1 MTARCSSPSGR
12 KRSATLPDG
21 GTSAS
26 PKLRLLLGV
35 IGHVDHGKTAL
46 VRALT
51 GMETDRLEE
60 EKRRG
65 ISIALGFAHLDLPGA
80 VADLID
86 MPGHERFVRTMIS
99 GATGIDAVLLVVSAA
114 EGIKPQT
121 VEHVD
126 IAGLLGLRQAVIAVS
141 KADLVPRPQA
151 EAVAQEVAALVR
163 AAGMAVAPPVLTSAI
178 TGEGLGALR
187 DAIGQALQAASV
199 QEDDGFPYLPIDRAF
214 SLAGHGTVV
223 TGTLRRGG
231 IVAGSELAAIP
242 SGETVRVRGLQV
254 HGAPV
259 TAAAPGQRVAVNLR
273 GTELA
278 AVPRGSALTVAG
290 LLAPSAWLSVQ
301 IRSVASAPKLT
312 TTARLRLLF
321 GTQEVDA
328 RLRLL
333 DRDELQPGETALA
346 QLHCA
351 MPVCVPAR
359 ERFILRLA
367 SPASTVAGGVVLDPE
382 TIRQR
387 RHAPRVLTRLTALAT
402 ATPAAIV
409 QQEVVG
415 AGHSGVGLPRLAR
428 MAGVAPARAAALLA
442 GGPLL
447 LLRNG
452 QAVTPDALD
461 AVAARLPRVLQ
472 SHADG
477 LSREALGRLLPNVG
491 AAVLDEA
498 ASRLA
503 RSGVLR
509 QERGLIRVYQAARER
524 SQAEAD
530 AALATRMLDALR
542 KAGLTPPDAST
553 LASDPLARRLL
564 DRLVREGAVIRTT
577 DRVQKRDI
585 FFHPDAVEGARR
597 RLAPLLSEPGL
608 LVKEAG
614 EALGISRK
622 FSVPLLEHLDAVRFT
637 RRVADRRVLAQVD

>member
-1 MTARCSSPSGR
+1 M
-12 KRSATLPDG
+12 
-21 GTSAS
+21 
-26 PKLRLLLGV
+26 PKHRLLLGV

-65 ISIALGFAHLDLPGA
+65 ISIALGFAHLELPGA

-126 IAGLLGLRQAVIAVS
+126 ISGLLGLRQAVIAVS
-141 KADLVPRPQA
+141 KTDLVTRAQA
-151 EAVAQEVAALVR
+151 EAVGHEVAALVR
-163 AAGMAVAPPVLTSAI
+163 AAGIAVEAPVLTSAI

-187 DAIGQALQAASV
+187 DAIGRALQTAPV
-199 QEDDGFPYLPIDRAF
+199 QEEDGFPYLPVDRAF

-223 TGTLRRGG
+223 TGTLRRGA
-231 IVAGSELAAIP
+231 IAAGSELVAIP
-242 SGETVRVRGLQV
+242 SGEALRVRGLQV
-254 HGAPV
+254 HGVPV
-259 TAAAPGQRVAVNLR
+259 GAAAPGQRVAVNLR

-278 AVPRGSALTVAG
+278 AVPRGSVLTVPG
-290 LLAPSAWLSVQ
+290 LLGPSSWLSVQ
-301 IRSVASAPKLT
+301 IGSVASAPSLP

-321 GTQEVDA
+321 GTEEVDA

-333 DRDELQPGETALA
+333 DRDALQPGETALA

-351 MPVCVPAR
+351 VPVCVPAR
-359 ERFILRLA
+359 ERFILRLP

-382 TIRQR
+382 TVRQR
-387 RHAPRVLTRLTALAT
+387 RQAPGVLTRLAALAG
-402 ATPAAIV
+402 ANQAGIV
-409 QQEVVG
+409 QQEVVR
-415 AGHSGVGLPRLAR
+415 AGQSGIGLPRLAR

-442 GGPLL
+442 GGPAL
-447 LLRNG
+447 LLRTG
-452 QAVTPDALD
+452 QAVMPDALD
-461 AVAARLPRVLQ
+461 ALAARLPRVLQ
-472 SHADG
+472 PYVDG

-509 QERGLIRVYQAARER
+509 QDRGLIRVYQAARER
-524 SQAEAD
+524 GQADAD
-530 AALATRMLDALR
+530 AALANRVLETLR
-542 KAGLTPPDAST
+542 KAGLTPPDASA
-553 LASDPLARRLL
+553 LVPDPLGRRLL

-585 FFHPDAVEGARR
+585 FFHPEAVETARR
-597 RLAPLLSEPGL
+597 QLAPLLSEPGL

-614 EALGISRK
+614 EVLGISRK

-637 RRVADRRVLAQVD
+637 RRVADRRVLAQVN

>member
-1 MTARCSSPSGR
+1 MLA
-12 KRSATLPDG
+12 KLPD
-21 GTSAS
+21 
-26 PKLRLLLGV
+26 PDRRRLLLGV

-51 GMETDRLEE
+51 GIETDRLAE

-65 ISIALGFAHLDLPGA
+65 ISIALGFAHLTLPGA

-121 VEHVD
+121 REHVD
-126 IAGLLGLRQAVIAVS
+126 IAGLLGVRQAVVAVS
-141 KADLVPRPQA
+141 KADLVPAAQA
-151 EAVAQEVAALVR
+151 ESVGREAAALAQ
-163 AAGMAVAPPVLTSAI
+163 AAGMAVAAPVLTSVV
-178 TGEGLGALR
+178 TGAGLDALR
-187 DAIGQALQAASV
+187 DAIGATLRTAEGTEEA
-199 QEDDGFPYLPIDRAF
+199 GFPYLPIDRAF

-223 TGTLRRGG
+223 TGTLRRGS
-231 IVAGSELAAIP
+231 IAAGSALVATP

-259 TAAAPGQRVAVNLR
+259 TTASPGQRVAVNLR

-278 AVPRGSALTVAG
+278 SVPRGSALSLGG
-290 LLAPSAWLSVQ
+290 LLGPSAWLSVQ
-301 IRSVASAPKLT
+301 LRSVATAPVLPT
-312 TTARLRLLF
+312 GARLRLLF
-321 GTQEVDA
+321 GTEEVDA

-333 DRDELQPGETALA
+333 DRDELQPGETAPA

-351 MPVCVPAR
+351 SLVCVPAR
-359 ERFILRLA
+359 EPFILRQP
-367 SPASTVAGGVVLDPE
+367 SPAATVAGGVVLDPE

-387 RHAPRVLTRLTALAT
+387 RNAPGVLARLRALAT
-402 ATPAAIV
+402 ATPADIV
-409 QQEVVG
+409 RQETER
-415 AGHSGVGLPRLAR
+415 AGQSGIALARLAR
-428 MAGVAPARAAALLA
+428 VAGVAPARAAALLSGSPA
-442 GGPLL
+442 VLL
-447 LLRNG
+447 HG
-452 QAVTPDALD
+452 HAVMTDALD
-461 AVAARLPRVLQ
+461 AVAARLPRALQ
-472 SHADG
+472 THPDG
-477 LSREALGRLLPNVG
+477 LSREALGRLLPGVG

-498 ASRLA
+498 ATRLV

-524 SQAEAD
+524 SQADAD
-530 AALATRMLDALR
+530 IALATSMIDALR
-542 KAGLTPPDAST
+542 RAGLTPPDPVT
-553 LASDPLARRLL
+553 LAPDPRAKRLL

-585 FFHPDAVEGARR
+585 VFHPDAVEAARR
-597 RLAPLLSEPGL
+597 RLAPLLGEPGL

-622 FSVPLLEHLDAVRFT
+622 FSVPLLEHLDAIRFT